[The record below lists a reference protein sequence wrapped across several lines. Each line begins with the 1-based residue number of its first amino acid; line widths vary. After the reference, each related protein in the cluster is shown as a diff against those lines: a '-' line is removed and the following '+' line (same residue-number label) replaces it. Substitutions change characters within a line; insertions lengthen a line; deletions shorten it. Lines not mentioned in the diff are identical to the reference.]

1 MREAVLT
8 LESPDGEIRA
18 HRAAPPEGEPAPAV
32 IVLQEAFGV
41 DDHLRSVCRRLAR
54 EGYLAIAPELYH
66 REGPGVTLGYG
77 DFALVRPHL
86 ARLDN
91 AGIEADLK
99 ATLAALASDP
109 AVDGTRV
116 AALGFCVGG
125 FAALLA
131 ACRTDVAAAV
141 SFYGGGIVRERPGM
155 RLAPLLAETG
165 DIRCPLLAF
174 FGDADASIPAS
185 DVAALGEALR
195 ARGKSFEIV
204 SFPGAGHGFFND
216 ARDTY
221 RASAAADAWQRTL
234 AFLAEN
240 LDAADGPERRSPG
253 TM

>member
-54 EGYLAIAPELYH
+54 EGYVAVAPELYH

-77 DFALVRPHL
+77 DFSLVRPHL

-99 ATLAALASDP
+99 ATLASLRADP
-109 AVDGTRV
+109 AVDGKRI
-116 AALGFCVGG
+116 AALGFCAGG
-125 FAALLA
+125 FAAFLA
-131 ACRTDVAAAV
+131 ACRTDVAATV

-155 RLAPLLAETG
+155 RLAPLVAETG
-165 DIRCPLLAF
+165 AIRCPLLAF
-174 FGDADASIPAS
+174 FGEKDASIPPS

-195 ARGKSFEIV
+195 ARDKSFEIV
-204 SFPGAGHGFFND
+204 SYPEAGHGFFND
-216 ARDTY
+216 ARDSY
-221 RASAAADAWQRTL
+221 RASAASDAWQRTL
-234 AFLAEN
+234 GFLAEH
-240 LDAADGPERRSPG
+240 LSSADGPER
-253 TM
+253 